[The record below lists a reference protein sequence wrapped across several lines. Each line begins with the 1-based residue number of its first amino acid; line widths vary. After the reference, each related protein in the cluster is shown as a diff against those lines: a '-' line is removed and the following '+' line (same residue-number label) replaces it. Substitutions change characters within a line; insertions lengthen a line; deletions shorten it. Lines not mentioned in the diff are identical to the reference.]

1 MNRKIIKDNSKS
13 HRMTCYTEEKIGTL
27 LGIQDKNGNWLR
39 CGDTIKRNNYIGIIL
54 FNHHTKRYEIY
65 LNYSRWYGSNIFD
78 IESYGKSIDLPLDN
92 GAKMEITLIK
102 QYDNKEEMDND

>member
-1 MNRKIIKDNSKS
+1 MNRRIIKNNSKS
-13 HRMTCYTEEKIGTL
+13 HRMTGYTEGKIGTL

-65 LNYSRWYGSNIFD
+65 LNSSRWYGSNIFD

-92 GAKMEITLIK
+92 GAKMEIVLISK
-102 QYDNKEEMDND
+102 YEDMKSIH